1 MRRLPAEVADGV
13 ARVANHPVMAAPS
26 ATPAGKRIEVGVRP
40 EFVGFGADGL
50 PARVVRVADIG
61 RNRVVETRVGDTRVL
76 ALVAEDAEIP
86 EGETHLVFD
95 PERTALYADGWRV
108 GERSGAR

>member
-1 MRRLPAEVADGV
+1 
-13 ARVANHPVMAAPS
+13 
-26 ATPAGKRIEVGVRP
+26 
-40 EFVGFGADGL
+40 
-50 PARVVRVADIG
+50 
-61 RNRVVETRVGDTRVL
+61 VVETRVGATRVL